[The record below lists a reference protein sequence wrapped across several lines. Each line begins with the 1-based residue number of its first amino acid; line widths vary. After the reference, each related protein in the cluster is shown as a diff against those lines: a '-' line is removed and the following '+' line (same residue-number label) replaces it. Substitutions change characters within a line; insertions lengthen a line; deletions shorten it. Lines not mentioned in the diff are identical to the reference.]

1 MLDPVLQPVSQD
13 QIMKLAE
20 GLAPARERRQ
30 IVRRLVAQAARNQA
44 PAKLDP
50 YFGEPVPEATY
61 DLALS
66 RAFERACR
74 LHKQLAGEATADE
87 LFEAMV
93 PVAAGYSSLL
103 PSARRA

>member
-20 GLAPARERRQ
+20 GRIAAGERRE

-44 PAKLDP
+44 TAKLDP
-50 YFGEPVPEATY
+50 YLGEPVPEASY

-74 LHKQLAGEATADE
+74 LHKQLGGEAAAKD
-87 LFEAMV
+87 FGEAMV
-93 PVAAGYSSLL
+93 PVAISYSSSS
-103 PSARRA
+103 PAARRA